1 MCEQIAIDIKENGRF
16 CLWRYEKQQGRRTK
30 VPYQV
35 SGQRASSR
43 NFQHFTNFEE
53 VIKAVPQ
60 YDGIG
65 MGVFSPFAAVDI
77 DNCVKDGKLSELA
90 EDVIHTLDSYTEYST
105 SVKGVRIILK
115 VKDFNL
121 DKTRYYINNR
131 KMTSSR
137 MRKSAARRISTSPKF
152 KNPL

>member
-1 MCEQIAIDIKENGRF
+1 MYEQIAKDIKENGRF

-35 SGQRASSR
+35 NEKRASSR
-43 NFQHFTNFEE
+43 NIQHFMGFDE

-77 DNCVKDGKLSELA
+77 DDCVKDGKFSELT
-90 EDVIHTLDSYTEYST
+90 EDVIHTLDSYTEYSP
-105 SVKGVRIILK
+105 SGKGVRIILK
-115 VKDFNL
+115 VKDFTF
-121 DKTRYYINNR
+121 DKTRYYINHRKIGLEVYVPGATNR
-131 KMTSSR
+131 FVT
-137 MRKSAARRISTSPKF
+137 
-152 KNPL
+152 